1 MYIPK
6 IFEMKELAVAY
17 DVIQKNSFAT
27 VISMHEDT
35 PFATHLPLL
44 LNKEKTHLYGHFAL
58 QNPQWQDIKNKTVLI
73 IFHGPHCYISPSWYE
88 INQAVPTW
96 NYVTV
101 HVYGE
106 VEFIEN
112 EYELMESLHD
122 MVVKYEAPNSSYK
135 LQDIDATYLSG
146 MNKGLQGFKI
156 KINKIV
162 GQAKLS
168 QNQPL
173 HRQELIV
180 NQLEKI
186 SNEDEQNISFLMK
199 ENLKKRS

>member
-6 IFEMKELAVAY
+6 IFEMKELAVAH

-27 VISMHEDT
+27 VISIHEDT

-135 LQDIDATYLSG
+135 LKDIDATYLSG

-156 KINKIV
+156 KINKIE